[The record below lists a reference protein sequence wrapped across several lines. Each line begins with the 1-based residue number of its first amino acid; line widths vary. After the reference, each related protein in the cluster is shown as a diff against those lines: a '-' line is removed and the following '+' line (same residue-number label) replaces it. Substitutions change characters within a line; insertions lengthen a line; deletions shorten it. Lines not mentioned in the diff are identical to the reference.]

1 LEERYVPNYTRWIL
15 HRERQRLRE
24 AVVRPNLE
32 GFDAD
37 AGMADLLADVNEALL
52 QQDPTP
58 RYNID
63 ENSCTLSLFR
73 GDLGRAGA
81 GTNVYLLHVE
91 WHTIMMYL
99 LLNLDETQDYQE

>member
-1 LEERYVPNYTRWIL
+1 VAEAFILEEVSTFTQAYYT
-15 HRERQRLRE
+15 
-24 AVVRPNLE
+24 
-32 GFDAD
+32 
-37 AGMADLLADVNEALL
+37 EALRRL
-52 QQDPTP
+52 QDPTP

-73 GDLGRAGA
+73 GDLERAGV